1 MKIHRL
7 ILIAM
12 LFITSYPLYSQ
23 TVRGKIVDADNQ
35 PLPYANVVLLS
46 LPDSAFVTGTVSD
59 EQGVF
64 SLPAHEAGGL
74 LRISSIGYTTAIS
87 RVRFRIWAS
96 SDWSLMR
103 NCWAKWW

>member
-35 PLPYANVVLLS
+35 PLPCQRSITVI
-46 LPDSAFVTGTVSD
+46 TG
-59 EQGVF
+59 F
-64 SLPAHEAGGL
+64 C
-74 LRISSIGYTTAIS
+74 ICY
-87 RVRFRIWAS
+87 
-96 SDWSLMR
+96 R
-103 NCWAKWW
+103 NGER

>member
-23 TVRGKIVDADNQ
+23 TVRGN
-35 PLPYANVVLLS
+35 
-46 LPDSAFVTGTVSD
+46 GTVSD

-74 LRISSIGYTTAIS
+74 LRISSIGYTTAYKPCEVTDLGHHPIG
-87 RVRFRIWAS
+87 V
-96 SDWSLMR
+96 
-103 NCWAKWW
+103 